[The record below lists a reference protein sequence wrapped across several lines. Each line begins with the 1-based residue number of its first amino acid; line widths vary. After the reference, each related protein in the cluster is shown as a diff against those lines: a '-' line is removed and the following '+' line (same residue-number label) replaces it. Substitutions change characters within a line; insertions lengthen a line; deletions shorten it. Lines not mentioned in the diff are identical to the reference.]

1 MHDFLLFLAVG
12 FAAQLVDGALGMAY
26 GVISSTLLLSL
37 GTPPAVASASVHAAK
52 MFTGAASAASH
63 VRHGNVTFAL
73 FWPLAVGG
81 VVGGVTGGIFLTS
94 VDGAAIKPWVIGWLG
109 LMGVVILWRTIRSIP
124 VHDRRFRAGLPLGM
138 AGGFL
143 DALGGGGWG
152 PTVTTTLV
160 AVGTPPRL
168 AVGSGNAAEAVVATA
183 VSTTFLVALLSGHW
197 RNVAGLEQHL
207 TAVLGLI
214 VGGVAA
220 APFAA
225 RIARVLPLRP
235 FAWLVGLLI
244 IGLAL
249 MQGFTLLRH

>member
-1 MHDFLLFLAVG
+1 VHDFLLFMAVG
-12 FAAQLVDGALGMAY
+12 FAAQLVDGALGM
-26 GVISSTLLLSL
+26 

-52 MFTGAASAASH
+52 MFTGSASAASH
-63 VRHGNVTFAL
+63 LRQGNVTFAL
-73 FWPLAVGG
+73 FWPLAAGG
-81 VVGGVTGGIFLTS
+81 VIGGVTGGIFLTS
-94 VDGAAIKPWVIGWLG
+94 VDGATIKPWVIGWLG
-109 LMGVVILWRTIRSIP
+109 LMGVVILWRTIKGIP
-124 VHDRRFRAGLPLGM
+124 VHTRRFRAGLPLGM

-197 RNVAGLEQHL
+197 RSIDGLEQHL

-214 VGGVAA
+214 VGGLAA

-225 RIARVLPLRP
+225 RIARILPLRA
-235 FAWLVGLLI
+235 FGWLVGLLI

-249 MQGFTLLRH
+249 TQGFTLLRA